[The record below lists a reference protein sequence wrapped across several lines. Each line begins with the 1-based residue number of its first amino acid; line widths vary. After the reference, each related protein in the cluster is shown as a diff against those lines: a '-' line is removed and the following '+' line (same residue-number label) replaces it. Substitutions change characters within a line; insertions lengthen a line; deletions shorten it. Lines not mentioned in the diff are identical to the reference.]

1 MKLIS
6 YQALL
11 IGGEKSVVIGVSG
24 LFSWLVLFCSHAA
37 GHEAFGEWGYLS
49 ASFRRAKL
57 LHEFAAKLKLTF
69 QFCEQQ
75 YMREGEPLH
84 FLRQPAVDALSSESV
99 YPCSRF
105 SIERLLSLHSVQYSP
120 TRFAK

>member
-1 MKLIS
+1 M
-6 YQALL
+6 
-11 IGGEKSVVIGVSG
+11 G
-24 LFSWLVLFCSHAA
+24 L
-37 GHEAFGEWGYLS
+37 LS

-57 LHEFAAKLKLTF
+57 LHGFAAKLKLTF
-69 QFCEQQ
+69 QFCDQH
-75 YMREGEPLH
+75 YMREAEPLH

>member
-24 LFSWLVLFCSHAA
+24 LFSWLVLFCSLAA
-37 GHEAFGEWGYLS
+37 AQEAFAEWGYLS

-57 LHEFAAKLKLTF
+57 L
-69 QFCEQQ
+69 Q
-75 YMREGEPLH
+75 G
-84 FLRQPAVDALSSESV
+84 LRLN
-99 YPCSRF
+99 
-105 SIERLLSLHSVQYSP
+105 
-120 TRFAK
+120 

>member
-1 MKLIS
+1 VKWIS

-11 IGGEKSVVIGVSG
+11 TGGENSVVIGVSG
-24 LFSWLVLFCSHAA
+24 LFFWLVLFCSHAA
-37 GHEAFGEWGYLS
+37 GQEAFGEWDYLP

-57 LHEFAAKLKLTF
+57 LHGFAAKLKLTF

-75 YMREGEPLH
+75 HMREGEPLH
-84 FLRQPAVDALSSESV
+84 FLRQPAVDALSSEPV

-105 SIERLLSLHSVQYSP
+105 SIERLLSRLSVQCSP